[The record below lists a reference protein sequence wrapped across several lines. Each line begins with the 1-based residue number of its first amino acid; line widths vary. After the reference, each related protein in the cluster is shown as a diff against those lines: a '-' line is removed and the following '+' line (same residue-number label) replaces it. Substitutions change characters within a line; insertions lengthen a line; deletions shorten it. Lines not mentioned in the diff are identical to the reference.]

1 MYQSRILLGV
11 LTYEFK
17 MQIHRRSLWIAFI
30 GCTLLLSRTLLN
42 ELNNP
47 QIFGLLKTSPLHQI
61 VVTGIFTTNLLLPVI
76 FGVFLADRLPR
87 DWRTHVNEL
96 FTSMPVTL
104 STRIIGKYLGSTL
117 ASIVPMFVCYGLL
130 SAFLLYTTHNLLTIP
145 LILLDFALVVLPGL
159 LFVAAFSI
167 ACPAIIWVPLY
178 QFLFIGYWFWGNAF
192 SPRDGIPTLSPT
204 ILTPIGTYIG
214 TGILGI
220 PQAPWVPT
228 ATFMEGLASLFL
240 LLGSAIFVL
249 YVLWRYLTWQQ
260 NRQ

>member
-1 MYQSRILLGV
+1 MHQTRILLGV

-30 GCTLLLSRTLLN
+30 GCTLLLSRTVLN
-42 ELNNP
+42 EMNNP
-47 QIFGLLKTSPLHQI
+47 QLFGLLKTSPIHHI

-87 DWRTHVNEL
+87 DWRTNVNEL

-104 STRIIGKYLGSTL
+104 STRMVGKFLGSTL
-117 ASIVPMFVCYGLL
+117 ASIVPMFVCYSLL
-130 SAFLLYTTHNLLTIP
+130 LAFLLYATHNLLTIP

-178 QFLFIGYWFWGNAF
+178 QFLFIGYWFWGNAI
-192 SPRDGIPTLSPT
+192 SPGTGIPTLSST
-204 ILTPIGTYIG
+204 ILTPIGTYIS

-220 PQAPWVPT
+220 SQAPWIPT
-228 ATFMEGLASLFL
+228 ATFLEGLASLLL
-240 LLGSAIFVL
+240 LLGMAIVVL
-249 YVLWRYLTWQQ
+249 YVLWRYLSWQQ
-260 NRQ
+260 NRR